1 VSALARS
8 ASFAGPSEATP
19 TLFFACRG
27 IRLLVL
33 AIRNA
38 ETWQVALAAL
48 AANKVKAF
56 LTMLGVVI
64 GSTCIVL
71 VVTVALTGKRYIL
84 NQIEGVGANLVYAE
98 LVSSGAQH
106 RVAFGDEITP
116 TDLEAVRRGIPQV
129 VEVAGSRGVPATL
142 VVGGIE
148 RPISLVGVTEGFQRI
163 RNLVTLR
170 GRYFDGDDFT
180 SRGRVCLLTSELA
193 QTAFPNQDPIG
204 QDIRVG
210 ELSFTVIGIY
220 RERVS
225 TFGQSEITPESLII
239 PFPLLKYH
247 TGQDHVD
254 ALYAQAGRPEDVTSV
269 TRQVEEV
276 LRSRHRS
283 GAIYRAH
290 NLASLLE
297 AARRIS
303 LALSLVLL
311 LVAFIALLVSGIG
324 IMNIMLVTVTE
335 RTREVGIRMATG
347 ARRQEILAQFLIEA
361 FLISG
366 TGSALGVLIAAMIPV
381 LVRPFLPADLTVPV
395 SGLSIVIAFLVS
407 SATGIVFGYLPAN
420 KAARLQP
427 TESLRYE

>member
-1 VSALARS
+1 M
-8 ASFAGPSEATP
+8 
-19 TLFFACRG
+19 
-27 IRLLVL
+27 L

-84 NQIEGVGANLVYAE
+84 KQIEAVGANLVYAE
-98 LVSSGAQH
+98 LASSGVQQQ
-106 RVAFGDEITP
+106 VAFGDEITSA
-116 TDLEAVRRGIPQV
+116 DLEAVRRGIAQV
-129 VEVAGSRGVPATL
+129 VEVAGSRGVPAIL
-142 VVGGIE
+142 VVGGTE
-148 RPISLVGVTEGFQRI
+148 RPVSLVGVTEGFQRI

-180 SRGRVCLLTSELA
+180 SRGRVCLLTSELVQA
-193 QTAFPNQDPIG
+193 AFPNQDPIG
-204 QDIRVG
+204 KDVRVG

-220 RERVS
+220 RERVY

-239 PFPLLKYH
+239 PFPLLKYY

-254 ALYAQAGRPEDVTSV
+254 ALYAQAGRPEDVPSV

-366 TGSALGVLIAAMIPV
+366 TGSAVGVLIAAMIPV
-381 LVRPFLPADLTVPV
+381 MVRPFLPADLTVPI
-395 SGLSIVIAFLVS
+395 SGLSVVVALLVS

-420 KAARLQP
+420 KAAKLQP

>member
-1 VSALARS
+1 MLS
-8 ASFAGPSEATP
+8 
-19 TLFFACRG
+19 
-27 IRLLVL
+27 
-33 AIRNA
+33 IRNA

-98 LVSSGAQH
+98 LVSSGAQQ

-148 RPISLVGVTEGFQRI
+148 RPVSLVGVTEGFQRI

-180 SRGRVCLLTSELA
+180 SRGKVCLLTSELA

-220 RERVS
+220 RERVN

-247 TGQDHVD
+247 TGRDHVD
-254 ALYAQAGRPEDVTSV
+254 ALYAKAGRPEDVTSV

-395 SGLSIVIAFLVS
+395 SGLSIVIALLVS

-427 TESLRYE
+427 TESLRHE